1 MILGALGRHILSQPA
16 KRGGNEQTW
25 EIRVGAVRAR
35 GVVRGVGRA
44 RAS

>member
-16 KRGGNEQTW
+16 KRGGNEQIW
-25 EIRVGAVRAR
+25 KIRVGAVRAR
-35 GVVRGVGRA
+35 GVVRGAKRI